1 MKMAGLKHFA
11 LNLGGFISLMGGIS
25 LLEKGVWSFVGVAML
40 LLGLATLV
48 YAIYTLFLERKF
60 DAVSPALLI
69 KLNTFAVAVLMAA
82 HLVLYLKNGFNWPLH
97 SLLLLILLFLLY
109 SMKSASGKG
118 A

>member
-1 MKMAGLKHFA
+1 MAGLQQFS

-40 LLGLATLV
+40 LLGLATLA
-48 YAIYTLFLERKF
+48 YAFYTLFLERKF
-60 DAVSPALLI
+60 DAVSPALII
-69 KLNTFAVAVLMAA
+69 KLNTFAEAVLMAA

-97 SLLLLILLFLLY
+97 SLLLLILLCLLY
-109 SMKSASGKG
+109 SMKSTSGKG